1 MANRRGRRAPNDG
14 GSIDQRPSGR
24 WRLRV
29 RLEGRQ
35 TTYGLYEDEAWRA
48 QAAHPSPSCR

>member
-29 RLEGRQ
+29 RVDDRQ
-35 TTYGLYEDEAWRA
+35 VSHGLFETEEEEAW
-48 QAAHPSPSCR
+48 